1 MNIQRA
7 ARESGLSS
15 DTIRFYERKGVLPP
29 APRLGNGYRCYT
41 DEHLATLRL
50 ARGLRDLAV
59 PLSEVAALVRV
70 AHDAECG
77 DVKVVLLTRLDS
89 VLGGIDDRI
98 SELQGTQTRIAALVG
113 ALRQMPETEGQ
124 VPGVDACGCVEVV
137 GRLA

>member
-15 DTIRFYERKGVLPP
+15 DTIRFYERRGVLPP
-29 APRLGNGYRCYT
+29 APRLGNGYRYYT

-50 ARGLRDLAV
+50 ARGLRDLEV

-77 DVKVVLLTRLDS
+77 DVKAVLLARLDS
-89 VLGGIDDRI
+89 VLGGIDERI

-113 ALRQMPETEGQ
+113 ALRQMPETEGR